1 MPDAMNDDQR
11 REKVRQMVKDIS
23 VCMFTTQDAA
33 GIMHARPMAPM
44 ADPTPDDDTIWFFT
58 HASTPKTDEMSA
70 DGNVL
75 LSFSSPATQDFL
87 SLTGKALVMRDVEKQ
102 KALWSEGAR
111 VWFPK
116 GPESE
121 DLALIAFHPEQAQY
135 WDSPSTA
142 MLYAYGYVKAVL
154 TGEPPKG
161 GENAKVSF

>member
-11 REKVRQMVKDIS
+11 REKVREMVKDIAI
-23 VCMFTTQDAA
+23 CMFTTTDAA
-33 GIMHARPMAPM
+33 GTMHARPMAPM

-58 HASTPKTDEMSA
+58 KANTPKTEEVGA

-75 LSFSSPATQDFL
+75 LSFSSPATQDYL
-87 SLTGKALVMRDVEKQ
+87 SLSGKALVMRDVAKQ

-121 DLALIAFHPEQAQY
+121 DLALIAFQPEEAQY
-135 WDSPSTA
+135 WDSPSST

-154 TGEPPKG
+154 TGEMPKG
-161 GENAKVSF
+161 GDTAKVSF